1 MSFFKFSRRSLSSL
15 RKNWE
20 WFRLIRER
28 SKNTNR
34 NLNVVEVGVG
44 TGGSLAIACLGLVGR
59 GSRSSKSD
67 TVMGFDLFDGTQIY
81 SEVDTA
87 EEGFHLALQAEKAL
101 SERRRL
107 STLGTK
113 RIVRELIFETGFNGR
128 LELVQ
133 GDAALTIGESSLPKT
148 ADFLRISC
156 NFYSPVKV
164 VLAELIPRVSDSG
177 IVILDGV
184 KFWSAFR
191 RAVTESP
198 EMGSLTLLA
207 VIEDAEVYSRI
218 ETTLPVP
225 RVR

>member
-1 MSFFKFSRRSLSSL
+1 M
-15 RKNWE
+15 
-20 WFRLIRER
+20 
-28 SKNTNR
+28 
-34 NLNVVEVGVG
+34 GVG
-44 TGGSLAIACLGLVGR
+44 TGGSLAIACLALMGR
-59 GSRSSKSD
+59 GSRSSKLD
-67 TVMGFDLFDGTQIY
+67 TVMGFDLFDGTQVY

-87 EEGFHLALQAEKAL
+87 EEGFHLALEAEKAL

-107 STLGTK
+107 STLGTT
-113 RIVRELIFETGFNGR
+113 RIVRELILETGFEGR

-133 GDAALTIGESSLPKT
+133 GDAAHTIGNSSLPKT
-148 ADFLRISC
+148 IDFLHISC

-164 VLAELIPRVSDSG
+164 ALAELIPRVSDSG

-184 KFWSAFR
+184 RFWSAFR
-191 RAVTESP
+191 RAVTECT

-218 ETTLPVP
+218 ETTLPVQ